1 MKEGKVI
8 GVGVGPGD
16 AGLLTV
22 KAVQILQEADVICA
36 PTWHLS
42 KPSLAL
48 TIVRPVL
55 DNRQQAPQIMELV
68 FPMVEDKTQLE
79 KAWTENANVIAEKA
93 QEGKLVAFV
102 VIGDPSLY
110 STFTYVQRT
119 FRSKYPEIKIE
130 VIPGV
135 TSPSACAAK
144 AGMPLAIGRESLLIM
159 PEFDGELARKVA
171 GLVDNIVC
179 MKVVNSF
186 PQILRTLKESANFS
200 DRSQVF
206 IAKKCSFADERTW
219 KGDMKDALQFQFSED
234 YFDLLMI
241 RRKPKGD

>member
-1 MKEGKVI
+1 MKEGRVI

-16 AGLLTV
+16 VGLLTV
-22 KAVQILQEADVICA
+22 KAVQILQEADVICG
-36 PTWHLS
+36 PTWRS
-42 KPSLAL
+42 AKPSLAL
-48 TIVRPVL
+48 GIIRPLL
-55 DNRQQAPQIMELV
+55 DRRNPTPQIMELV
-68 FPMVEDKTQLE
+68 FPMIQDKIRLE

-93 QEGKLVAFV
+93 KQGKLVAFV

-119 FRSKYPEIKIE
+119 LRTGYPEIKIE
-130 VIPGV
+130 VVPGV

-144 AGMPLAIGRESLLIM
+144 ACMPLAIGQESLLIM
-159 PEFDGELARKVA
+159 PEFDDNLARKVG

-179 MKVVNSF
+179 MKVVSSF
-186 PQILRTLKESANFS
+186 PQILRTLKEYANFS

-206 IAKKCSFADERTW
+206 IAKRCSFADELTW
-219 KGDMKDALQFQFSED
+219 KGEMKDALQAQFSED

-241 RRKPKGD
+241 RRKPNGE